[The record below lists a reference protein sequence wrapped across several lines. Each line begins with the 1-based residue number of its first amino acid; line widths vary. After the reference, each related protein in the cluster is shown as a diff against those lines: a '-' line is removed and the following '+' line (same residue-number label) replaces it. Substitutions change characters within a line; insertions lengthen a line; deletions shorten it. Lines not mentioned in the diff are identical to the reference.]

1 MKIKYYFF
9 LFWSFFS
16 YSQVQNGTWSVNP
29 NPFNEDEEIEVKVSG
44 INASN
49 WGVEDVYLWTWYF
62 DSNDVEVNSNIN
74 WNGEWNNSKESMKM
88 TKNQDGS
95 YSFKFKPT
103 ELYQDNGIGRIGV
116 LAKAK
121 NGTGDK
127 KTPDQFFEVGKFDLT
142 INSPKN
148 NPYILSRNGSFNISV
163 TGDIELNYTLKNKTE
178 TVHTVSNNKNFIKQ
192 ILGPD
197 SNGDGYKL
205 NLSSKLELTAT
216 DVNNSSNSR
225 ILNFDIIVEPT
236 LIVESPPVELI
247 DGINRVED
255 GSKVYLQLTAPN
267 KDFIY
272 VIGDFNDY
280 EENEE
285 FLMKKYPDS
294 DKFWLEL
301 DGLNSDDYYYYQYS
315 VYDKNPITN
324 SPSNVKIADPYS
336 ELVLSPFDDPHIPK
350 TSFEN
355 IPEYP
360 SGQEREF
367 TLFKPLKENYNWK
380 VNDFK
385 KPLKEDL
392 VIYEILIRDFDSNRN
407 FQDLIERIDY
417 FKNLNIN
424 AIELMP
430 IMEFE
435 GNESWGYNPSFHLAL
450 DKFYGSPEKFKEL
463 VDIFHENGIAVILDL
478 TMNHSFGRNSLVRM
492 WMHDP
497 DKNGWGGPS
506 SENPYYN
513 AEPKHSYNVGYD
525 FNHQSKLTQDYTKR
539 VIKYWIEEY
548 KIDGFRWDLTKG
560 FTQNCSEDN
569 QDCTN
574 RFQQDRVDV
583 LKMYADFSWS
593 IDDSHYV
600 IFEHLG
606 QDIEEKEWAD
616 YRVDEGKGIMMWG
629 KLTNEFNELTMGYE
643 SGANL
648 SRFDYKS
655 RGFKEKRLVTYAE
668 SHDEERLMYKN
679 LNYGNSSNS
688 VHNIKTL
695 DIALKRMEALGPI
708 LLLSPGP
715 KMIWHFSE
723 LGFENSIFTC
733 ENGVFGGDDCK
744 LSTKP
749 QPQWSTDWLNDD
761 RRKAIYNSWS
771 KLIDMRISK
780 KVFEG
785 NHNYNRY
792 LNNNLIPEIKVWN
805 VSLDGD
811 DFKFVYIVSN
821 FDISSREI
829 KPELPFQGSWTNL
842 MNLDLVEINND
853 FKFILEP
860 GDYKVLAFNGSICDG
875 FDLDGD
881 GEIDYCDS
889 DYDGVKDNIDQCP
902 GTTPGVVVDTNGCEV
917 FSMPKDNYKVEVGS
931 ATCIGN
937 SDGVINLSVED
948 AAFDYTVTI
957 TGKDNVTITG
967 TDKTASITGLS
978 KGTYTV
984 CFKVDGKDNYEQCF
998 VVEVGEPAPLNA
1010 FIDVDEDNKRTSIT
1024 MTGSKSFNVDVNGV
1038 KTTVNSDIF
1047 ETELSTGLNIIKV
1060 YTDLECQGYVE
1071 REVFISED
1079 IHYYPNPTNNDVQV
1093 HVGGVDEKVTVSV
1106 YTSAGALVYT
1116 KEQGIADTS
1125 RKTQIDLS
1133 KQVTGTYIVVLD
1145 SKTVRKTFK
1154 IIRK

>member
-142 INSPKN
+142 VNSPKN

-163 TGDIELNYTLKNKTE
+163 TGDIELNYVLKNSSE
-178 TVHTVSNNKNFIKQ
+178 TVHTVSNNKNFVKQ

-197 SNGDGYKL
+197 SSVDGYKL
-205 NLSSKLELTAT
+205 NKSSTLELTAT

-225 ILNFDIIVEPT
+225 ILNFDIIVEPS
-236 LIVESPPVELI
+236 LIVESPPVELF

-267 KDFIY
+267 KDFVY
-272 VIGDFNDY
+272 VIGNFNDY
-280 EENEE
+280 KEEEE
-285 FLMKKYPDS
+285 FMMKKYPDS
-294 DKFWLEL
+294 DKFWFEL
-301 DGLNSDDYYYYQYS
+301 KGLNSDEYYYYQYS

-324 SPSNVKIADPYS
+324 SPSNVKVADPYS
-336 ELVLSPFDDPHIPK
+336 ELVLSPFDDPDIPT

-355 IPEYP
+355 IPHYP
-360 SGQEREF
+360 EGQEREF
-367 TLFKPLKENYNWK
+367 TLFKTLKGTYNWK

-463 VDIFHENGIAVILDL
+463 VDVFHENGIAVILDL

-492 WMHDP
+492 WMDDP

-506 SENPYYN
+506 SDNPYYN
-513 AEPKHSYNVGYD
+513 VEPKHSYNVGYD
-525 FNHQSKLTQDYTKR
+525 FNHQSELTQEYTKR
-539 VIKYWIEEY
+539 VIKYWIEEF
-548 KIDGFRWDLTKG
+548 KIDGYRWDLTKG

-668 SHDEERLMYKN
+668 RHDEERLMYKN

-889 DYDGVKDNIDQCP
+889 DYDGVKDNVDQCP

-917 FSMPKDNYKVEVGS
+917 FSMPKDNYRVEVGS

-948 AAFDYTVTI
+948 AAYDYTVTI

-1024 MTGSKSFNVDVNGV
+1024 MTGSKSYNVDVNGV
-1038 KTTVNSDIF
+1038 KTTVNADTF
-1047 ETELSTGLNIIKV
+1047 ETELNTGLNIIKV

-1079 IHYYPNPTNNDVQV
+1079 IHYYPNPTNNDVKV

-1106 YTSAGALVYT
+1106 YTSAGVLVYT
-1116 KEQGIADTS
+1116 KEQDIADTS

-1154 IIRK
+1154 IIRE

>member
-272 VIGDFNDY
+272 VIGNFNDY

-506 SENPYYN
+506 SDNPYYN

-749 QPQWSTDWLNDD
+749 QPQWSTDWSNDD

-889 DYDGVKDNIDQCP
+889 DYDGVKDNVDQCP
-902 GTTPGVVVDTNGCEV
+902 DTPTGAKVDTTGCPIFELPV
-917 FSMPKDNYKVEVGS
+917 NNYKVEVSS
-931 ATCIGN
+931 ATCIGT
-937 SDGVINLSVED
+937 SDGVIDLSVED
-948 AAFDYTVTI
+948 ASYDYTVTI

-967 TDKTASITGLS
+967 ANKTASVTGLA
-978 KGTYTV
+978 KGTYEV
-984 CFKVDGKDNYEQCF
+984 CFTVDGQSNYEQCF
-998 VVEVGEPAPLNA
+998 EVVVGEPPALTA
-1010 FIDVDEDNKRTSIT
+1010 FIDIDNDRKSTSIQ
-1024 MTGSKSFNVDVNGV
+1024 MTGSKQYNVTINGV
-1038 KTTVNSDIF
+1038 RKRVTGNSF
-1047 ETELSTGLNIIKV
+1047 EATLSTGLSIIRV
-1060 YTDLECQGYVE
+1060 DTDLECQGFVE
-1071 REVFISED
+1071 KEVFISED
-1079 IHYYPNPTNNDVQV
+1079 IHYYPNPTDSDVKV
-1093 HVGGVDEKVTVSV
+1093 HVGGEDTRVKVSIFSEKGDLIYSR
-1106 YTSAGALVYT
+1106 Y
-1116 KEQGIADTS
+1116 QDIADMS
-1125 RKTQIDLS
+1125 RKTNIDLTN
-1133 KQVTGTYIVVLD
+1133 QIPGAYIVVLE
-1145 SKTVRKTFK
+1145 SKTVKKTFK
-1154 IIRK
+1154 VIRE

>member
-9 LFWSFFS
+9 LFWSVFLS
-16 YSQVQNGTWSVNP
+16 SQVQNGTWTVIP

-44 INASN
+44 INPSS

-95 YSFKFKPT
+95 FSFKFKPT

-116 LAKAK
+116 LAKSK

-142 INSPKN
+142 VNSPKN

-163 TGDIELNYTLKNKTE
+163 TGDIELNYVLKNSTE
-178 TVHTVSNNKNFIKQ
+178 TVHTVSNNKNFVKQ

-197 SNGDGYKL
+197 SSGNGYKL
-205 NLSSKLELTAT
+205 NKSSKLELTAT

-225 ILNFDIIVEPT
+225 ILNFDIIVEPS
-236 LIVESPPVELI
+236 LIVESPPVELF

-267 KDFIY
+267 KDFVY
-272 VIGDFNDY
+272 VIGNFNDY
-280 EENEE
+280 KEEEE
-285 FLMKKYPDS
+285 FMMKKHPDS
-294 DKFWLEL
+294 DKFWIEL
-301 DGLNSDDYYYYQYS
+301 KGLNAEEYYYYQYS

-324 SPSNVKIADPYS
+324 SPSNIKVADPYS
-336 ELVLSPFDDPHIPK
+336 ELVLSPFDDPYIPT

-355 IPEYP
+355 IPQYP
-360 SGQEREF
+360 EGQEREF
-367 TLFKPLKENYNWK
+367 TLFKTLKETYNWK
-380 VNDFK
+380 VNDFE

-407 FQDLIERIDY
+407 FQDLIDRIDY

-463 VDIFHENGIAVILDL
+463 VDVFHENGIAVILDL

-492 WMHDP
+492 WMDDP

-506 SENPYYN
+506 SDNPYYN
-513 AEPKHSYNVGYD
+513 VEPKHSYNVGYD
-525 FNHQSKLTQDYTKR
+525 FNHQSELTQEYTKR
-539 VIKYWIEEY
+539 VIKYWIEEF
-548 KIDGFRWDLTKG
+548 KIDGYRWDLTKG

-574 RFQQDRVDV
+574 QFQQDRVDV
-583 LKMYADFSWS
+583 LKMYADYSWS
-593 IDDSHYV
+593 IDEDHYV

-606 QDIEEKEWAD
+606 QDSEEKEWAD
-616 YRVDEGKGIMMWG
+616 YRVDEGKGIMLWG
-629 KLTNEFNELTMGYE
+629 KLTTEFNELTMGYE

-655 RGFKEKRLVTYAE
+655 RGFKSKRLVTYAE

-688 VHNIKTL
+688 AHNIKTL
-695 DIALKRMEALGPI
+695 DISLKRMEALGPI
-708 LLLSPGP
+708 LLLNPGP

-749 QPQWSTDWLNDD
+749 QPQWSTDWFNDEK
-761 RRKAIYNSWS
+761 RKAIYNSWS
-771 KLIDMRISK
+771 KLIEMKISE
-780 KVFEG
+780 KVFKG
-785 NHNYNRY
+785 NHNYSRY
-792 LNNNLIPEIKVWN
+792 LNNNLIPEIKIWN
-805 VSLDGD
+805 NSLDGD
-811 DFKFVYIVSN
+811 EFKYVYIVSN
-821 FDISSREI
+821 FDITKKEI
-829 KPELPFQGSWTNL
+829 KPELPIEGSWINL
-842 MNLDLVEINND
+842 MNLDSVEID
-853 FKFILEP
+853 GDSKIVLEP
-860 GDYKVLAFNGSICDG
+860 GDYKVLAFNGSICEG
-875 FDLDGD
+875 FDLNGD
-881 GEIDYCDS
+881 GEIDYCDF
-889 DYDGVKDNIDQCP
+889 DNDGVPNHLDQCP
-902 GTTPGVVVDTNGCEV
+902 DTPDGVLVNTDGCEV
-917 FSMPKDNYKVEVGS
+917 FSLPNENFRVEVGS

-948 AAFDYTVTI
+948 ASYDYTVTI

-967 TDKTASITGLS
+967 SSKTASVTGLA

-984 CFKVDGKDNYEQCF
+984 CFSVDGQDDYEQCF
-998 VVEVGEPAPLNA
+998 EVNVTEPPALSA
-1010 FIDVDEDNKRTSIT
+1010 FIDIDTDDRRASIV
-1024 MTGSKSFNVDVNGV
+1024 MSGSSTYNIEINGK
-1038 KTTVNSDIF
+1038 KTTVGSDSF
-1047 ETELSTGLNIIKV
+1047 ETSLSTGLNIIKV

-1079 IHYYPNPTNNDVQV
+1079 IHYYPNPTQNDVKV
-1093 HVGGVDEKVTVSV
+1093 HVGGKDTKVKVSV
-1106 YTSAGALVYT
+1106 FNASGALVYT
-1116 KEQGIADTS
+1116 KEQTIEDIS
-1125 RKTQIDLS
+1125 RKTAIDLS
-1133 KQVTGTYIVVLD
+1133 RQIQGTYIVVME
-1145 SKTVRKTFK
+1145 SETVRQTFK
-1154 IIRK
+1154 IIRE

>member
-272 VIGDFNDY
+272 VIGNFNDY

-506 SENPYYN
+506 SDNPYYN

-749 QPQWSTDWLNDD
+749 QPQWSTDWSNDD

-889 DYDGVKDNIDQCP
+889 DYDGVKDNVDQCP

-917 FSMPKDNYKVEVGS
+917 FSMPKDNYRVEVGS

-948 AAFDYTVTI
+948 AAYDYTVTI

-1024 MTGSKSFNVDVNGV
+1024 MTGSKSYNVDVNGV
-1038 KTTVNSDIF
+1038 KTTVNADTF
-1047 ETELSTGLNIIKV
+1047 ETELNTGLNIIKV
-1060 YTDLECQGYVE
+1060 YTDLECQGFVE
-1071 REVFISED
+1071 KEVFISED
-1079 IHYYPNPTNNDVQV
+1079 IHYYPNPTDSDVKV
-1093 HVGGVDEKVTVSV
+1093 HVGGEDTRVKVSIFSEKGDLIYSR
-1106 YTSAGALVYT
+1106 Y
-1116 KEQGIADTS
+1116 QDIADMS
-1125 RKTQIDLS
+1125 RKTNIDLTN
-1133 KQVTGTYIVVLD
+1133 QIPGAYIVVLE
-1145 SKTVRKTFK
+1145 SKTVKKTFK
-1154 IIRK
+1154 VIRE